1 MSWAEVKK
9 INGNMAKSLDELI
22 TEKTN
27 VKIQMVTV
35 YVPTISLSSKIYTGT
50 STGTSAIETVD
61 VSKSLVV
68 PISPVLQGMNSSQYI
83 TGVTYSLTS
92 TSVSVNASYY
102 SALSSCGGDS
112 FTVAVITF
120 GGNVS

>member
-27 VKIQMVTV
+27 VKIQTVTV
-35 YVPTISLSSKIYTGT
+35 YVPSESGAKHDTAT
-50 STGTSAIETVD
+50 STGTTTIETID
-61 VSKSLVV
+61 ASKSLIV
-68 PISPVLQGMNSSQYI
+68 PISPVISDAGNIPRI
-83 TGVTYSLTS
+83 TGVTYNLTN
-92 TSVSVNASYY
+92 TSVSVSATYYTAGSY
-102 SALSSCGGDS
+102 GGNS